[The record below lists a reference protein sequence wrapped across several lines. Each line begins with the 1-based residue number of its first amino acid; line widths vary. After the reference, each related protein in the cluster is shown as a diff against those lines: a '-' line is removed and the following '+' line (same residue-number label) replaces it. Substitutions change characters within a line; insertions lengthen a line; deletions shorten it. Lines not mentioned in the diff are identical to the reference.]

1 MRITKDA
8 PGIRKEFEAGQQYKT
23 AIGLYDTY
31 AQNEDFYIGNQ
42 WRGVDADDLDKPV
55 INFLRRVVSMHI
67 AKVGSTDWSVRF
79 KAFVDD
85 EQNDSISRMLS
96 DQVDQVIER
105 LGLKAIAR
113 AAQRN
118 ECVDGDACV
127 YFGFDADAESGM
139 DVPGMVTAELL
150 ENINV
155 YFGNRYSR
163 DVQSQPYIILHKRM
177 FLGDVKDEAKKNGVS
192 EDDIASIH
200 GDSDDHQMEA
210 DSPSDLVTVLIKM
223 WKENGT
229 VHCMKT
235 VQDVVL
241 QKDTDTGYK
250 LYPVAW
256 SSWEIVKS
264 SYHGQ
269 AMLTG
274 LIPNQIALNKS
285 WAGVIWQIQKTGF
298 SQPVVDRTRIPEWD
312 GSPGQVIEAKG
323 PVANVRDAV
332 MYLEAAPVPVAVI
345 NAMDSL
351 MSTTRDCMGASDA
364 TMGDVNPDNA
374 SAIIALQQADEQPL
388 ELRKQAFHDF
398 VESMCRIIADII
410 RARYG
415 ERQVMMNGPVLDK
428 NGQPVLDENGQPQQ
442 DVQLQEFDFSTL
454 DELQM
459 TMRVDVGASSLYSE
473 QLQVQTASNLFTTGI
488 IDDPAKLAIYLKIMP
503 EKYIPSR
510 QILQQYCE
518 NLLKQTMQA
527 MAPQQTGEFN
537 PAMAQDDVNVTPVQ
551 PRVENT
557 MNAQP

>member
-1 MRITKDA
+1 MKIQKD
-8 PGIRKEFEAGQQYKT
+8 PEIIKREFNAGQQYNE
-23 AIGLYDTY
+23 AIGLYDKY

-55 INFLRRVVSMHI
+55 LNFLRRVVSMHI
-67 AKVGSTDWSVRF
+67 AKVVSTDWGVRF
-79 KAFVDD
+79 KAFEDTP
-85 EQNDSISRMLS
+85 ENDNISKMLS

-105 LGLKAIAR
+105 LGLKEKAR
-113 AAQRN
+113 VAQRN
-118 ECVDGDACV
+118 ECVDGDACL
-127 YFGFDADAESGM
+127 YFDFDADAPSGM
-139 DVPGMVTAELL
+139 DVPGMVTVEIL

-163 DVQSQPYIILHKRM
+163 DVQSQPYIILHQRR
-177 FLGDVKDEAKKNGVS
+177 FLGDVKDEAKANGLS
-192 EDDIASIH
+192 ETDIESIK
-200 GDSDDHQMEA
+200 GDSDEHQLEE
-210 DSPSDLVTVLIKM
+210 DNPNDLVSVLIKM
-223 WKENGT
+223 WKEDGT
-229 VHCMKT
+229 VHAIKT
-235 VQDVVL
+235 VNDLVL
-241 QKDTDTGYK
+241 RKEWDTGYK
-250 LYPVAW
+250 LYPITW
-256 SSWEIVKS
+256 SSWETVKS

-274 LIPNQIALNKS
+274 LIPNQISLNKA
-285 WAGVIWQIQKTGF
+285 WAGIIWQILKTGF
-298 SQPVVDRTRIPEWD
+298 SQPVIDTNRIKDWD
-312 GSPGQVIEAKG
+312 GSPGQMIRASG

-332 MYLEAAPVPVAVI
+332 MYLEAAPVPVSVI

-388 ELRKQAFHDF
+388 ELRKQSFHDF
-398 VESMCRIIADII
+398 VEDMCRIIADII

-415 ERQVMMNGPVLDK
+415 KRQVMMNTTYVDEY
-428 NGQPVLDENGQPQQ
+428 GQQQSGQ
-442 DVQLQEFDFSTL
+442 QLTEFDFSTL

-488 IDDPAKLAIYLKIMP
+488 IDDPAKLAMYLKVMP

-510 QILQQYCE
+510 QVLQQYCE
-518 NLLKQTMQA
+518 SLLKQALQQQ
-527 MAPQQTGEFN
+527 PVQTGGFN

>member
-1 MRITKDA
+1 MKIQKD
-8 PGIRKEFEAGQQYKT
+8 PEIIKREFNAGQQYNE
-23 AIGLYDTY
+23 AIGLYDKY

-55 INFLRRVVSMHI
+55 LNFLRRVVSMHI
-67 AKVGSTDWSVRF
+67 AKVVSTDWGVRF
-79 KAFVDD
+79 KAFEDTP
-85 EQNDSISRMLS
+85 ENDNISKMLS

-105 LGLKAIAR
+105 LGLKEKAR
-113 AAQRN
+113 VAQRN
-118 ECVDGDACV
+118 ECVDGDACL
-127 YFGFDADAESGM
+127 YFDFDADAPSGM
-139 DVPGMVTAELL
+139 DVPGMVTVEIL

-163 DVQSQPYIILHKRM
+163 DVQSQPYIILHQRR
-177 FLGDVKDEAKKNGVS
+177 FLGDVKDEAKANGLS
-192 EDDIASIH
+192 ETDIESIK
-200 GDSDDHQMEA
+200 GDSDEHQME
-210 DSPSDLVTVLIKM
+210 DDNPNDLVSVLIKM
-223 WKENGT
+223 WKEDGT
-229 VHCMKT
+229 VHAIKT
-235 VQDVVL
+235 VGDLVL
-241 QKDTDTGYK
+241 RKEWDTGYK
-250 LYPVAW
+250 LYPITW
-256 SSWEIVKS
+256 SSWETVKS

-274 LIPNQIALNKS
+274 LIPNQISLNKA
-285 WAGVIWQIQKTGF
+285 WAGIIWQILKTGF
-298 SQPVVDRTRIPEWD
+298 SQPVIDTNRIKDWD
-312 GSPGQVIEAKG
+312 GSPGQMIRASG

-332 MYLEAAPVPVAVI
+332 MYLEAAPVPVSVI

-388 ELRKQAFHDF
+388 ELRKQNFHDF
-398 VESMCRIIADII
+398 VEDMCRIIADII

-415 ERQVMMNGPVLDK
+415 KRQVMMNTTYVDEY
-428 NGQPVLDENGQPQQ
+428 GQQQSGQ
-442 DVQLQEFDFSTL
+442 QLTEFDFSTL

-488 IDDPAKLAIYLKIMP
+488 IDDPAKLAMYLKVMP

-510 QILQQYCE
+510 QVLQQYCE
-518 NLLKQTMQA
+518 SLLKQALQQQ
-527 MAPQQTGEFN
+527 PVQTGGFN

>member
-1 MRITKDA
+1 MKIVKDA
-8 PGIRKEFEAGQQYKT
+8 PGIRKEFAAGQQYKE
-23 AIGLYDTY
+23 AIGLYENY
-31 AQNEDFYIGNQ
+31 ARNEDFYIGNQ
-42 WRGVDADDLDKPV
+42 WRGVDADDMDKPV
-55 INFLRRVVSMHI
+55 INFLRRVVSMRI
-67 AKVGSTDWSVRF
+67 AKVSSQDWGTRF
-79 KAFVDD
+79 LAF
-85 EQNDSISRMLS
+85 NDTEENDAISRMLS

-105 LGLKAIAR
+105 VGLKALSR
-113 AAQRN
+113 TAQRN

-127 YFGFDADAESGM
+127 FFGFDADAESGM
-139 DVPGMVTAELL
+139 DVPGAVTAELL

-163 DVQSQPYIILHKRM
+163 DVQSQPYIIIHKRM
-177 FLGDVKDEAKKNGVS
+177 FVDDVKDEAKANGVS
-192 EDDIASIH
+192 DAEVRSIH
-200 GDSDDHQMEA
+200 GDSDEHQMEA
-210 DSPSDLVTVLIKM
+210 DSPSDIVSVLIKM
-223 WKENGT
+223 WKEDGT
-229 VHCMKT
+229 VRCIKT
-235 VQDVVL
+235 VQDIVL
-241 QKDTDTGYK
+241 QKEWDTGYK
-250 LYPVAW
+250 LYPIAW

-274 LIPNQIALNKS
+274 LIANQIAMNKS
-285 WAGVIWQIQKTGF
+285 WAGVIWQILKTGF
-298 SQPVVDRTRIPEWD
+298 SQPVVDRTRIPDWD
-312 GSPGQVIEAKG
+312 GAPGTMIEAHG
-323 PVANVRDAV
+323 ATNNVRDAV
-332 MYLEAAPVPVAVI
+332 MYLEAAPVPVSVI
-345 NAMDSL
+345 TAMDNL

-388 ELRKQAFHDF
+388 ELAKQAYHDF

-415 ERQVMMNGPVLDK
+415 KRKVMMRKPYVDEY
-428 NGQPVLDENGQPQQ
+428 GQTQTGAELT
-442 DVQLQEFDFSTL
+442 EFDFSTL

-473 QLQVQTASNLFTTGI
+473 QLQVQTASNLFTSGI
-488 IDDPAKLAIYLKIMP
+488 IDDPAKLAIYLKVMP

-518 NLLKQTMQA
+518 SLLKQTLQSMQQ
-527 MAPQQTGEFN
+527 PTEGFN
-537 PAMAQDDVNVTPVQ
+537 PALAQDDVNVTPVQ

>member
-1 MRITKDA
+1 MKIQKD
-8 PGIRKEFEAGQQYKT
+8 PEIIKREFNAGQQYNE
-23 AIGLYDTY
+23 AIGLYDKY

-55 INFLRRVVSMHI
+55 LNFLRRVVSMHI
-67 AKVGSTDWSVRF
+67 AKVVSTDWGVRF
-79 KAFVDD
+79 KAFEDTP
-85 EQNDSISRMLS
+85 ENDNISKMLS

-105 LGLKAIAR
+105 LGLKEKAR
-113 AAQRN
+113 VAQRN
-118 ECVDGDACV
+118 ECVDGDACL
-127 YFGFDADAESGM
+127 YFDFDADAPSGM
-139 DVPGMVTAELL
+139 DVPGMVTVEIL

-163 DVQSQPYIILHKRM
+163 DVQSQPYIILHQRR
-177 FLGDVKDEAKKNGVS
+177 FLGDVKDEAKENGLS
-192 EDDIASIH
+192 ETDIESIK
-200 GDSDDHQMEA
+200 GDSDEHQME
-210 DSPSDLVTVLIKM
+210 DDNPNDLVSVLIKM
-223 WKENGT
+223 WKEDGT
-229 VHCMKT
+229 VHAIKT
-235 VQDVVL
+235 VNDLVL
-241 QKDTDTGYK
+241 RKEWDTGYK
-250 LYPVAW
+250 LYPITW
-256 SSWEIVKS
+256 SSWETVKS

-274 LIPNQIALNKS
+274 LIPNQISLNKA
-285 WAGVIWQIQKTGF
+285 WAGIIWQILKTGF
-298 SQPVVDRTRIPEWD
+298 SQPVIDTNRIKDWD
-312 GSPGQVIEAKG
+312 GSPGQMIRASG

-332 MYLEAAPVPVAVI
+332 MYLEAAPVPVSVI

-388 ELRKQAFHDF
+388 ELRKQSFHDF
-398 VESMCRIIADII
+398 VEDMCRIIADII

-415 ERQVMMNGPVLDK
+415 KRQVMMNTTYVDEY
-428 NGQPVLDENGQPQQ
+428 GQQQSGQ
-442 DVQLQEFDFSTL
+442 QLTEFDFSTL

-488 IDDPAKLAIYLKIMP
+488 IDDPAKLAMYLKVMP

-510 QILQQYCE
+510 QVLQQYCE
-518 NLLKQTMQA
+518 SLLKQALQQQ
-527 MAPQQTGEFN
+527 PVQTGGFN

>member
-1 MRITKDA
+1 MKIQKD
-8 PGIRKEFEAGQQYKT
+8 PEIIKREFNAGQQYNE
-23 AIGLYDTY
+23 AIGLYDKY

-55 INFLRRVVSMHI
+55 LNFLRRVVSMHI
-67 AKVGSTDWSVRF
+67 AKVVSTDWGVRF
-79 KAFVDD
+79 KAFEDTP
-85 EQNDSISRMLS
+85 ENDNISKMLS

-105 LGLKAIAR
+105 LGLKEKAR
-113 AAQRN
+113 VAQRN
-118 ECVDGDACV
+118 ECVDGDACL
-127 YFGFDADAESGM
+127 YFDFDADAPSGM
-139 DVPGMVTAELL
+139 DVPGMVTVEIL

-163 DVQSQPYIILHKRM
+163 DVQSQPYIILHQRR
-177 FLGDVKDEAKKNGVS
+177 FLGDVKDEAKENGLS
-192 EDDIASIH
+192 ETDIESIK
-200 GDSDDHQMEA
+200 GDSDEHQME
-210 DSPSDLVTVLIKM
+210 DDNPNDLVSVLIKM
-223 WKENGT
+223 WKEDGT
-229 VHCMKT
+229 VHAIKT
-235 VQDVVL
+235 VNDLVL
-241 QKDTDTGYK
+241 RKEWDTGYK
-250 LYPVAW
+250 LYPITW
-256 SSWEIVKS
+256 SSWETVKS

-274 LIPNQIALNKS
+274 LIPNQISLNKA
-285 WAGVIWQIQKTGF
+285 WAGIIWQILKTGF
-298 SQPVVDRTRIPEWD
+298 SQPVIDTNRIKDWD
-312 GSPGQVIEAKG
+312 GSPGQMIRASG

-332 MYLEAAPVPVAVI
+332 MYLEAAPVPVSVI

-388 ELRKQAFHDF
+388 ELRKQNFHDF
-398 VESMCRIIADII
+398 VEDMCRIIADII

-415 ERQVMMNGPVLDK
+415 KRQVMMNTTYVDEY
-428 NGQPVLDENGQPQQ
+428 GQQQSGQ
-442 DVQLQEFDFSTL
+442 QLTEFDFSTL

-488 IDDPAKLAIYLKIMP
+488 IDDPAKLAMYLKVMP

-510 QILQQYCE
+510 QVLQQYCE
-518 NLLKQTMQA
+518 SLLKQALQQQ
-527 MAPQQTGEFN
+527 PVQTGGFN

>member
-1 MRITKDA
+1 MTIKKDA
-8 PGIRKEFEAGQQYKT
+8 EGISKEFAAGQQYKT

-31 AQNEDFYIGNQ
+31 AQNEAFYVGNQ
-42 WRGVDADDLDKPV
+42 WEGVDADDLDKPV

-67 AKVGSTDWSVRF
+67 AKVVSTDWGVRF
-79 KAFVDD
+79 KAFQDTP
-85 EQNDSISRMLS
+85 ENDNISRMLS

-105 LGLKAIAR
+105 LNLKAMAR
-113 AAQRN
+113 HAQRN

-127 YFGFDADAESGM
+127 YFDFDADAESGM
-139 DVPGMVTAELL
+139 NVPGAITAEML

-155 YFGNRYSR
+155 YFGNKYSR
-163 DVQSQPYIILHKRM
+163 DVQKQPYIILHQRR
-177 FLGDVKDEAKKNGVS
+177 FLEDVRDEARENGVPES
-192 EDDIASIH
+192 EVETIK
-200 GDSDDHQMEA
+200 GDSDEHQMEA
-210 DSPSDLVTVLIKM
+210 DAPNDLVTVLIKL

-229 VHCMKT
+229 VHAIKAT
-235 VQDVVL
+235 RDRIIR
-241 QKDTDTGYK
+241 KEWDTGLK
-250 LYPVAW
+250 LYPIAW
-256 SSWEIVKS
+256 SSWETLKS

-274 LIPNQIALNKS
+274 LIPNQIAMNKA
-285 WAGVIWQIQKTGF
+285 WAGVLWQIQKTGF
-298 SQPVVDRTRIPEWD
+298 AQPVVNTNAIPDWD
-312 GSPGQVIEAKG
+312 GAPGQMIEARG
-323 PVANVRDAV
+323 PVSNVRDAV
-332 MYLEAAPVPVAVI
+332 MYLEAAPVPVSVI

-388 ELRKQAFHDF
+388 ELRKQAFHNF
-398 VESMCRIIADII
+398 VEDMCRIIADII

-415 ERQVMMNGPVLDK
+415 KRQVMMSTTYTDEY
-428 NGQPVLDENGQPQQ
+428 GQDQTETK
-442 DVQLQEFDFSTL
+442 LQEFDFSTL

-510 QILQQYCE
+510 QVLQQYCE
-518 NLLKQTMQA
+518 SLLKQTLGSYG
-527 MAPQQTGEFN
+527 QQTGGFN
-537 PAMAQDDVNVTPVQ
+537 PAIAQDDVNVTPVQ

>member
-1 MRITKDA
+1 MKVIKDA
-8 PGIRKEFEAGQQYKT
+8 PGIRREFAAGQQYKD
-23 AIGLYDTY
+23 AIGLYETY

-42 WRGVDADDLDKPV
+42 WRGVDADDMVTPV

-67 AKVGSTDWSVRF
+67 AKVGSTDWGVRF
-79 KAFVDD
+79 KAFKDD
-85 EQNDSISRMLS
+85 ERADAISRMLS
-96 DQVDQVIER
+96 DQVDHVIER
-105 LGLKAIAR
+105 IGLKAIAR
-113 AAQRN
+113 TAQRN

-127 YFGFDADAESGM
+127 YFDFDADAESGM
-139 DVPGMVTAELL
+139 NVPGAVTAELL

-163 DVQSQPYIILHKRM
+163 DVQSQPYIIIHQRR
-177 FLGDVKDEAKKNGVS
+177 FVDDVKDEARENGMRE
-192 EDDIASIH
+192 EDVDSIRN
-200 GDSDDHQMEA
+200 DSDEHQLEQ
-210 DSPSDLVTVLIKM
+210 DSPSDLVSVLIKL

-229 VHCMKT
+229 VHAIKT
-235 VQDVVL
+235 VNDLVL
-241 QKDTDTGYK
+241 RKEWDTGYK
-250 LYPVAW
+250 LYPLAW

-274 LIPNQIALNKS
+274 LIPNQIAMNKS
-285 WAGVIWQIQKTGF
+285 WAGVIWQGLKTGF
-298 SQPVVDRTRIPEWD
+298 SQTVVDRTRIPDWD
-312 GSPGQVIEAKG
+312 GSLGTIIETTG
-323 PVANVRDAV
+323 GVGGVRDAI
-332 MYLEAAPVPVAVI
+332 MYLEAAPIPTSI
-345 NAMDSL
+345 IQAMDNL

-398 VESMCRIIADII
+398 VEDMCRIIADII

-415 ERQVMMNGPVLDK
+415 KRQVMMSVDK
-428 NGQPVLDENGQPQQ
+428 TDQYGQQKKERE
-442 DVQLQEFDFSTL
+442 LQEFDFSTL
-454 DELQM
+454 DDLQM
-459 TMRVDVGASSLYSE
+459 SMRVDVGASSLYSE

-518 NLLKQTMQA
+518 SLLKNTMQA
-527 MAPQQTGEFN
+527 MNGGTGGFN
-537 PAMAQDDVNVTPVQ
+537 PTIAQDDVNVTPVQ
-551 PRVENT
+551 PRVGNK
-557 MNAQP
+557 Q

>member
-177 FLGDVKDEAKKNGVS
+177 
-192 EDDIASIH
+192 
-200 GDSDDHQMEA
+200 
-210 DSPSDLVTVLIKM
+210 
-223 WKENGT
+223 
-229 VHCMKT
+229 
-235 VQDVVL
+235 
-241 QKDTDTGYK
+241 
-250 LYPVAW
+250 
-256 SSWEIVKS
+256 
-264 SYHGQ
+264 
-269 AMLTG
+269 
-274 LIPNQIALNKS
+274 
-285 WAGVIWQIQKTGF
+285 
-298 SQPVVDRTRIPEWD
+298 
-312 GSPGQVIEAKG
+312 
-323 PVANVRDAV
+323 
-332 MYLEAAPVPVAVI
+332 
-345 NAMDSL
+345 
-351 MSTTRDCMGASDA
+351 
-364 TMGDVNPDNA
+364 
-374 SAIIALQQADEQPL
+374 
-388 ELRKQAFHDF
+388 
-398 VESMCRIIADII
+398 
-410 RARYG
+410 
-415 ERQVMMNGPVLDK
+415 
-428 NGQPVLDENGQPQQ
+428 
-442 DVQLQEFDFSTL
+442 
-454 DELQM
+454 
-459 TMRVDVGASSLYSE
+459 
-473 QLQVQTASNLFTTGI
+473 
-488 IDDPAKLAIYLKIMP
+488 
-503 EKYIPSR
+503 
-510 QILQQYCE
+510 
-518 NLLKQTMQA
+518 
-527 MAPQQTGEFN
+527 
-537 PAMAQDDVNVTPVQ
+537 
-551 PRVENT
+551 
-557 MNAQP
+557 

>member
-1 MRITKDA
+1 
-8 PGIRKEFEAGQQYKT
+8 
-23 AIGLYDTY
+23 
-31 AQNEDFYIGNQ
+31 
-42 WRGVDADDLDKPV
+42 
-55 INFLRRVVSMHI
+55 
-67 AKVGSTDWSVRF
+67 
-79 KAFVDD
+79 
-85 EQNDSISRMLS
+85 
-96 DQVDQVIER
+96 
-105 LGLKAIAR
+105 
-113 AAQRN
+113 
-118 ECVDGDACV
+118 
-127 YFGFDADAESGM
+127 M
-139 DVPGMVTAELL
+139 DVPGRVTAELL
-150 ENINV
+150 ENINA

-241 QKDTDTGYK
+241 QQDTDTGYK

-298 SQPVVDRTRIPEWD
+298 SQPVVDRARIPEWD
-312 GSPGQVIEAKG
+312 GSPGQVIEARG

-388 ELRKQAFHDF
+388 ELAKQNYHDF
-398 VESMCRIIADII
+398 VEDMCRIIADII

-415 ERQVMMNGPVLDK
+415 KRQVLMN
-428 NGQPVLDENGQPQQ
+428 QPTQ
-442 DVQLQEFDFSTL
+442 DGKMDRVPTEFDFSTL

-473 QLQVQTASNLFTTGI
+473 QLQVQTLSNLLTSGI
-488 IDDPAKLAIYLKIMP
+488 LDDPAKLAVFLEAMP
-503 EKYIPSR
+503 EKYIPAKSK
-510 QILQQYCE
+510 LQKYSE
-518 NLLKQTMQA
+518 ELLKQTLQPTGGIN
-527 MAPQQTGEFN
+527 APLPTGEE
-537 PAMAQDDVNVTPVQ
+537 PSLQ

-557 MNAQP
+557 NAQP

>member
-1 MRITKDA
+1 MKIKKDA
-8 PGIRKEFEAGQQYKT
+8 PDIWKEFTAGQQYKD

-31 AQNEDFYIGNQ
+31 AQNEDFYVGNQ
-42 WRGVDADDLDKPV
+42 WRGVDADDMDKPV
-55 INFLRRVVSMHI
+55 VNFLRRVVSMHI
-67 AKVGSTDWSVRF
+67 AKVGSQDWGVRF

-85 EQNDSISRMLS
+85 ERNDAISRMLS

-105 LGLKAIAR
+105 LNLKSVAR
-113 AAQRN
+113 TAQRN
-118 ECVDGDACV
+118 ECVDGDTAV
-127 YFGFDADAESGM
+127 YFDFDADAESGM
-139 DVPGMVTAELL
+139 NVPGAVTCELL

-177 FLGDVKDEAKKNGVS
+177 FMDDVKDEARENGVS
-192 EDDIASIH
+192 DTDVESITP
-200 GDSDDHQMEA
+200 DSDEHQMEQ
-210 DSPSDLVTVLIKM
+210 DSPSDLVSVLIKL

-229 VHCMKT
+229 VHAVKC
-235 VQDVVL
+235 V
-241 QKDTDTGYK
+241 KDLIIRKEWDTGYK
-250 LYPVAW
+250 LYPIAW
-256 SSWEIVKS
+256 SSWETLKS

-274 LIPNQIALNKS
+274 LIPNQISMNKA
-285 WAGVIWQIQKTGF
+285 WAGVIWQILKTGF
-298 SQPVVDRTRIPEWD
+298 SQPVIDKTRIPDWD
-312 GSPGQVIEAKG
+312 GTPGQVIEARG
-323 PVANVRDAV
+323 PVNNVRDAV
-332 MYLEAAPVPVAVI
+332 MYLEAAPVPVSVI
-345 NAMDSL
+345 TAMDNL

-398 VESMCRIIADII
+398 VEDMCRIIADII

-415 ERQVMMNGPVLDK
+415 KRQVMMTVPD
-428 NGQPVLDENGQPQQ
+428 GQEQKT
-442 DVQLQEFDFSTL
+442 QLQEFDFSTL

-488 IDDPAKLAIYLKIMP
+488 IDDPAKLAIYLRIMP

-518 NLLKQTMQA
+518 SLLKNTLGTMNQE
-527 MAPQQTGEFN
+527 TGGFN
-537 PAMAQDDVNVTPVQ
+537 PAMEQDDVNVTPIR

>member
-1 MRITKDA
+1 MKVTKDA
-8 PGIRKEFEAGQQYKT
+8 EGIQREFAAGQQYKE

-42 WRGVDADDLDKPV
+42 WRGVDADDMDKPV
-55 INFLRRVVSMHI
+55 VNFLRRVVSMHI
-67 AKVGSTDWSVRF
+67 AKVVSTDWGVRF
-79 KAFVDD
+79 KAFEDT
-85 EQNDSISRMLS
+85 EENDNISRMLS
-96 DQVDQVIER
+96 DQVDQVVER
-105 LGLKAIAR
+105 LGLKERAR

-118 ECVDGDACV
+118 ECVDGDACL
-127 YFGFDADAESGM
+127 YFDFDADAPSGM
-139 DVPGMVTAELL
+139 DVPGMITCEML

-163 DVQSQPYIILHKRM
+163 DVQSQPYIILHQRR
-177 FLGDVKDEAKKNGVS
+177 FLDDVKDEAKENGVS
-192 EDDIASIH
+192 DAEIQGIK
-200 GDSDDHQMEA
+200 GDSDEHQMEA
-210 DSPSDLVTVLIKM
+210 DSPSDLVSVLIKL
-223 WKENGT
+223 WKEDGT
-229 VHCMKT
+229 VHAIK
-235 VQDVVL
+235 VV
-241 QKDTDTGYK
+241 KDLILRKEWDTGLK
-250 LYPVAW
+250 LYPITW
-256 SSWEIVKS
+256 SSWETVKS

-274 LIPNQIALNKS
+274 LIPNQIAMNKS
-285 WAGVIWQIQKTGF
+285 WAGIVWQILKTGF
-298 SQPVVDRTRIPEWD
+298 SQPVVDENRIKDWD
-312 GSPGQVIEAKG
+312 GSPGTMIRARG
-323 PVANVRDAV
+323 PVGNVRDAV
-332 MYLEAAPVPVAVI
+332 MYLEAAPVPVSVI

-364 TMGDVNPDNA
+364 TMGDVNPNNA

-398 VESMCRIIADII
+398 VESMCRIIADLM

-415 ERQVMMNGPVLDK
+415 KRRVMMNVTYTDEM
-428 NGQPVLDENGQPQQ
+428 GQQQ
-442 DVQLQEFDFSTL
+442 NKQELTEFDFSTL

-459 TMRVDVGASSLYSE
+459 SMRVDVGASSLYSE

-518 NLLKQTMQA
+518 SLLKTSLQQA
-527 MAPQQTGEFN
+527 GQIGGFN

-551 PRVENT
+551 PRIENT
-557 MNAQP
+557 ANAQP